1 MSNEDELIRREAAR
15 QGLTETTYRMLRV
28 ASTKEVQDIVND
40 LRSGPA
46 QPSSIIPE
54 NNRLGPA
61 ERGTGWLPER
71 PLRAP
76 EGVDLIDRMC
86 ITADALERIQTAHE
100 RAKVALDL
108 KAYQV
113 QQEQEREARRRLR
126 ELDPVNSGLY
136 KSKAELDRGE

>member
-61 ERGTGWLPER
+61 ERGTGWQRER
-71 PLRAP
+71 PIQPP
-76 EGVDLIDRMC
+76 EGVSLIDQMC
-86 ITADALERIQTAHE
+86 ENQSALERIRTAHE
-100 RAKVALDL
+100 RAKVTLDL

-113 QQEQEREARRRLR
+113 QQEQEREARRRDQ
-126 ELDPVNSGLY
+126 ELDPFNTGIY
-136 KSKAELDRGE
+136 KTKDELDRGA

>member
-15 QGLTETTYRMLRV
+15 QGLAETTYRMLRV
-28 ASTKEVQDIVND
+28 AGTREVQDIVND

-46 QPSSIIPE
+46 QPSSMIPE

-61 ERGTGWLPER
+61 QRGTGWQKER
-71 PLRAP
+71 PIQPPDGLN
-76 EGVDLIDRMC
+76 LIDQMC
-86 ITADALERIQTAHE
+86 ENQSALERIRTAHE
-100 RAKVALDL
+100 RAKVTLDL